1 MGDFIVL
8 SPRNHIVIPTGE
20 IPTGTSDP
28 VSYGGDYDVGTNIYH
43 TELEIFPPP
52 DIDADEFTS
61 NITEKETSSGF
72 AGVDT
77 DADTLDIGGGA
88 TVEFGAGWYDA
99 SQSIGGDND
108 FCQVGACEFRRGIR
122 AFFVLEFNFQR
133 QGDGLTFSLIGV
145 GDDPNNPIN
154 TVNSVG
160 GDSELSELLAYA
172 GDSRLNASGSSFLD
186 GSGEGLEP
194 PKMAVEFD
202 TRTNND
208 TLAYCA
214 SANTADTD
222 TRNDPFANNRDAV
235 QFVYWGGKKL
245 DIPCRDDSPTYDD
258 NRHGCPTFPNW
269 NFTTGDDVKSSPA
282 IGADCTIYF
291 GSNDNSVYALNPDG
305 TAQTGSWPFVTGDD
319 VVSSPA
325 VAADGTIYVGSND
338 GHLYAINPDGSER
351 WRYPSSGNIGA
362 VRSSPA
368 IGADGTIYVGS
379 DDGNLYAI
387 NPNGTAR
394 PAPWPFV
401 TAGAVRSSP
410 AIGDDGTIYVG
421 SDDFNVYAINPD
433 GTAKPAPWPFVTG
446 GEISMGRPAIGPDDT
461 IHVAANDAT
470 LYAINPD
477 GSPKWTFNLTDNND
491 AAPGIDP
498 NDGTVYSDIFGSSLV
513 AIRPNGTEKWR
524 TNVGSDIDSTPAV
537 GPDGNI
543 YFGTDTARLY
553 ALEPVNGNVIWQF
566 PTGGDVDTNP
576 AVTLLG
582 SVVYAGSDDNR
593 LYAVLNE
600 DPAFNGDP
608 NLNPVSLAPQIKDL
622 SLTSGDLDASVTVDD
637 ANNWLN
643 GDSVKRQWAVRLEVD
658 RSLVVNAENKFVYE
672 LRLWIRQ
679 CQNFDCSDIVGTLF
693 EVTRWKY
700 DFSPVATLPLTQ
712 QIELIQSDHDDFGR
726 FLFGFTGAAGSE
738 ALDATISYF
747 QLSFVRPGDP
757 IATNDPGW
765 VP

>member
-1 MGDFIVL
+1 
-8 SPRNHIVIPTGE
+8 
-20 IPTGTSDP
+20 
-28 VSYGGDYDVGTNIYH
+28 
-43 TELEIFPPP
+43 
-52 DIDADEFTS
+52 
-61 NITEKETSSGF
+61 
-72 AGVDT
+72 
-77 DADTLDIGGGA
+77 
-88 TVEFGAGWYDA
+88 
-99 SQSIGGDND
+99 
-108 FCQVGACEFRRGIR
+108 
-122 AFFVLEFNFQR
+122 
-133 QGDGLTFSLIGV
+133 
-145 GDDPNNPIN
+145 
-154 TVNSVG
+154 
-160 GDSELSELLAYA
+160 
-172 GDSRLNASGSSFLD
+172 
-186 GSGEGLEP
+186 
-194 PKMAVEFD
+194 
-202 TRTNND
+202 
-208 TLAYCA
+208 
-214 SANTADTD
+214 
-222 TRNDPFANNRDAV
+222 
-235 QFVYWGGKKL
+235 
-245 DIPCRDDSPTYDD
+245 
-258 NRHGCPTFPNW
+258 
-269 NFTTGDDVKSSPA
+269 
-282 IGADCTIYF
+282 
-291 GSNDNSVYALNPDG
+291 
-305 TAQTGSWPFVTGDD
+305 
-319 VVSSPA
+319 
-325 VAADGTIYVGSND
+325 
-338 GHLYAINPDGSER
+338 
-351 WRYPSSGNIGA
+351 
-362 VRSSPA
+362 
-368 IGADGTIYVGS
+368 
-379 DDGNLYAI
+379 
-387 NPNGTAR
+387 
-394 PAPWPFV
+394 
-401 TAGAVRSSP
+401 
-410 AIGDDGTIYVG
+410 
-421 SDDFNVYAINPD
+421 
-433 GTAKPAPWPFVTG
+433 
-446 GEISMGRPAIGPDDT
+446 MGRPAIGPDDT
-461 IHVAANDAT
+461 IHVAADDAT